1 LSRTPGLAGLTQTT
15 SASTAQCTTVH
26 AEVPPDRHTNSYS
39 YSYSYGNGHADSDGD
54 CYAEAYSN
62 AKA

>member
-39 YSYSYGNGHADSDGD
+39 YGNGHADSDGD